1 VAIHTLSL
9 RNCQRGAKTEVF
21 DPWLGGKNFCCGYRP
36 SGPGKIRLSHQQ
48 IETHLTWAWIRDYA

>member
-1 VAIHTLSL
+1 M
-9 RNCQRGAKTEVF
+9 EVF
-21 DPWLGGKNFCCGYRP
+21 DPWLGGKNFCCGNRP